1 MHNRTTGVGR
11 ESDRLVVVTTRVMTA
26 ERRGLSRNRFLDGRK
41 ENRLDHST
49 TEEPARRV
57 AIPEKLS
64 QLRQKLGQKAKQEPQ
79 FKFYT
84 LYSHVYRRD
93 VLETAWQMVQANRG
107 AAGIDG
113 MSCQMIAEQEGGVTA
128 LLDEIEQS
136 LRTRS
141 YKPDPVRRVYI
152 PKANGK
158 LRPLGIPTVR
168 DRVAQ
173 TATKLILE
181 PIFEADFE
189 DCSYGF
195 RPNRGAH
202 DALQEIREHLQAG
215 YREVYDAD
223 LQSYFDTIPHEKLM
237 KCLEMR
243 ISDRQML
250 KLIRQWLRAVVV
262 EEDENGKPR
271 YRRSSEGTP
280 QGGVIS
286 PLLANI
292 YLHWFDK
299 VFHRRDGPANWARA
313 KLVRYADDFVVL
325 ARYQGRQLVEF
336 VETKIEDW
344 LGLKLNREK
353 TRIVNLNEEGASLD
367 FLGYTFRYDRSLY
380 EGGGKYLNLFPS
392 KKSVAREVAAIHELT
407 SKRQSFKPLPKLVEE
422 INQQTRGWSNYFKLG
437 YPAKAFKRVNA
448 AILTRLQQH
457 LNRRSQRRF
466 KKPENESYYAYFKR
480 QGVELLTGRAT
491 A

>member
-1 MHNRTTGVGR
+1 M
-11 ESDRLVVVTTRVMTA
+11 
-26 ERRGLSRNRFLDGRK
+26 
-41 ENRLDHST
+41 
-49 TEEPARRV
+49 
-57 AIPEKLS
+57 PEKLS
-64 QLRQKLGQKAKQEPQ
+64 QLRQKLGHKAKQEPR

-84 LYSHVYRRD
+84 LYSHIYRRD
-93 VLETAWQMVQANRG
+93 VLETAWRMVEAKRG

-113 MSCQMIAEQEGGVTA
+113 VTCQMVAEREGGVAA
-128 LLDEIEQS
+128 LLEQIEES

-173 TATKLILE
+173 TAVKLILE

-195 RPNRGAH
+195 RPNRSAH
-202 DALQEIREHLQAG
+202 DALREIREHLQAG

-223 LQSYFDTIPHEKLM
+223 LQNYFDTIPHEKLM

-250 KLIRQWLRAVVV
+250 KLIRQWLRAVIV
-262 EEDENGKPR
+262 EEDDTGEPR

-286 PLLANI
+286 PLLANV

-299 VFHRRDGPANWARA
+299 VFHRRDGPAHWAKA

-325 ARYQGRQLVEF
+325 ARYQGCQLIEF
-336 VETKIEDW
+336 IETKIEDW
-344 LGLKLNREK
+344 MGLKLNREK
-353 TRIVNLNEEGASLD
+353 TRIVNLNAEGASLD
-367 FLGYTFRYDRSLY
+367 FLGYTFRYDRSLH
-380 EGGGKYLNLFPS
+380 EGGGKYLNLCPS
-392 KKSVAREVAAIHELT
+392 KKSVEREVAAIHDLT
-407 SKRQSFKPLPKLVEE
+407 SKRQSFKPLPVVIEE
-422 INQQTRGWSNYFKLG
+422 INQQTRGWGAYFKLG
-437 YPAKAFKRVNA
+437 YPAKTFKRINA

-466 KKPENESYYAYFKR
+466 KKPQNESYYAYFKR
-480 QGVELLTGRAT
+480 QGVELLAGRAT

>member
-1 MHNRTTGVGR
+1 M
-11 ESDRLVVVTTRVMTA
+11 SA
-26 ERRGLSRNRFLDGRK
+26 ERRSLSFDTFLVRRK
-41 ENRLDHST
+41 ENRLIPST
-49 TEEPARRV
+49 TEEPVSRV

-64 QLRQKLGQKAKQEPQ
+64 QLRQKLGQKAKQEPK
-79 FKFYT
+79 FRFYT
-84 LYSHVYRRD
+84 LYSHIYRRD
-93 VLETAWQMVQANRG
+93 VLEMAWRKAEANDG
-107 AAGIDG
+107 AAGVDG
-113 MSCQMIAEQEGGVTA
+113 LTCQMVVESEGGVA
-128 LLDEIEQS
+128 GFLDQIEQS
-136 LRTRS
+136 LCAKS
-141 YKPDPVRRVYI
+141 YEPDPVRRTYI

-158 LRPLGIPTVR
+158 LRPLGIPTLR
-168 DRVAQ
+168 DRVVQ

-195 RPNRGAH
+195 RPGRSAH
-202 DALQEIREHLQAG
+202 DALREIRTHLQAG

-243 ISDRQML
+243 VSDRQML

-262 EEDENGKPR
+262 DEGDNGKPR
-271 YRRSSEGTP
+271 YRRSREGTP

-299 VFHRRDGPANWARA
+299 VFHRSDGPAHWANA
-313 KLVRYADDFVVL
+313 KLVRYADDLVVL
-325 ARYQGRQLVEF
+325 ARYQGERLVTW
-336 VETKIEDW
+336 VETKLEDW
-344 LGLKLNREK
+344 LSLKLNREK
-353 TRIVNLNEEGASLD
+353 TRIVNLNAEGSSLD

-380 EGGGKYLNLFPS
+380 EGGGKYLNLFPA
-392 KKSVAREVAAIHELT
+392 KKAVEREVAAIHDLT
-407 SKRQSFKPLPKLVEE
+407 SKRQSFKPLPVVIEE

-437 YPAKAFKRVNA
+437 YPAKAFKRINA

-466 KKPENESYYAYFKR
+466 KKPKDESYYAYFKR
-480 QGVELLTGRAT
+480 QGVELLNGRAT

>member
-1 MHNRTTGVGR
+1 MHNRVSGVGR
-11 ESDRLVVVTTRVMTA
+11 ESDRLIVVTTRVTTA
-26 ERRGLSRNRFLDGRK
+26 ERRSLSCDTFLVRRK
-41 ENRLDHST
+41 ENRLTPST
-49 TEEPARRV
+49 TEEPASRV
-57 AIPEKLS
+57 AMPEKLS
-64 QLRQKLGQKAKQEPQ
+64 QLRQKLGQKAKQEPK
-79 FKFYT
+79 FRFYT
-84 LYSHVYRRD
+84 LYGHVHRRD
-93 VLETAWQMVQANRG
+93 VLETAWRMVEKNDG
-107 AAGIDG
+107 AAGVDG
-113 MSCQMIAEQEGGVTA
+113 VTCQMIVESEGGVEA
-128 LLDEIEQS
+128 FLDEIEQS
-136 LRTRS
+136 LCARN
-141 YKPDPVRRVYI
+141 YEPDPVRRVYI

-168 DRVAQ
+168 DRVVQ
-173 TATKLILE
+173 TAAKLIVE

-195 RPNRGAH
+195 RPNRSAH
-202 DALQEIREHLQAG
+202 DALREIREHLQAG

-250 KLIRQWLRAVVV
+250 KLIQQWLRAVIV
-262 EEDENGKPR
+262 EEDDNGKLR
-271 YRRSSEGTP
+271 YRRSREGTP

-299 VFHRRDGPANWARA
+299 VFHRRDGPANWAKA
-313 KLVRYADDFVVL
+313 KLVRYADDLVVL
-325 ARYQGRQLVEF
+325 ARYQGPRLVGF

-353 TRIVNLNEEGASLD
+353 TRIVNLNEEGSSLD

-380 EGGGKYLNLFPS
+380 GGGGKYLNLFPS
-392 KKSVAREVAAIHELT
+392 QKAVTREVAAIHDLT
-407 SKRQSFKPLPKLVEE
+407 SKRQSFKPLPEVIEE

-437 YPAKAFKRVNA
+437 YPAKTFKRVNA

-457 LNRRSQRRF
+457 MNRRSQRRF
-466 KKPENESYYAYFKR
+466 KKPQDESYYAYFKR

>member
-1 MHNRTTGVGR
+1 
-11 ESDRLVVVTTRVMTA
+11 
-26 ERRGLSRNRFLDGRK
+26 
-41 ENRLDHST
+41 
-49 TEEPARRV
+49 
-57 AIPEKLS
+57 
-64 QLRQKLGQKAKQEPQ
+64 LRQKLGQKAKQEPK
-79 FKFYT
+79 FRFYT
-84 LYSHVYRRD
+84 LYGHVHRRD
-93 VLETAWQMVQANRG
+93 VLQAAWELVASNDG
-107 AAGIDG
+107 AAGVDG
-113 MSCQMIAEQEGGVTA
+113 QTCTTIVESEGGVTA
-128 LLDEIEQS
+128 FLSEIEQR
-136 LRTRS
+136 LRTHS
-141 YKPDPVRRVYI
+141 YEPDAVRRTYI

-168 DRVAQ
+168 DRVVQ
-173 TATKLILE
+173 TAVKLVIE

-195 RPNRGAH
+195 RPGRSAH
-202 DALQEIREHLQAG
+202 DALREIRGHLQAG
-215 YREVYDAD
+215 YTEVYDAD

-243 ISDRQML
+243 ISDRRLL
-250 KLIRQWLRAVVV
+250 KLIRQWLRAVIV
-262 EEDENGKPR
+262 ETDDDGKPR
-271 YRRSSEGTP
+271 YRRSREGTP

-286 PLLANI
+286 PLLANV

-299 VFHRRDGPANWARA
+299 LFHRSDGPAHWAKA

-325 ARYQGRQLVEF
+325 ARYQGPRLVEF

-353 TRIVNLNEEGASLD
+353 TRTVNLKEKGASLD
-367 FLGYTFRYDRSLY
+367 FLGYTFRFDRSLH

-392 KKSVAREVAAIHELT
+392 KQAVAREVAALHDLT
-407 SKRQSFKPLPKLVEE
+407 SKRQSFKPLPVVIEE

-437 YPAKAFKRVNA
+437 YPAKVFRRINGT
-448 AILTRLQQH
+448 ILTRLQQH

-466 KKPENESYYAYFKR
+466 KKPGDESYYAYFKR

>member
-1 MHNRTTGVGR
+1 MGV
-11 ESDRLVVVTTRVMTA
+11 
-26 ERRGLSRNRFLDGRK
+26 
-41 ENRLDHST
+41 
-49 TEEPARRV
+49 
-57 AIPEKLS
+57 
-64 QLRQKLGQKAKQEPQ
+64 
-79 FKFYT
+79 
-84 LYSHVYRRD
+84 
-93 VLETAWQMVQANRG
+93 
-107 AAGIDG
+107 
-113 MSCQMIAEQEGGVTA
+113 
-128 LLDEIEQS
+128 
-136 LRTRS
+136 
-141 YKPDPVRRVYI
+141 
-152 PKANGK
+152 
-158 LRPLGIPTVR
+158 PTVR
-168 DRVAQ
+168 DRVVQ
-173 TATKLILE
+173 TAAKLILE

-202 DALQEIREHLQAG
+202 DALEEIRGHLQAG

-223 LQSYFDTIPHEKLM
+223 LQSYFDTIPHEKLI

-250 KLIRQWLRAVVV
+250 KLIRQWLRAVIV
-262 EEDENGKPR
+262 EEDEDGKPR

-299 VFHRRDGPANWARA
+299 DFHRSDGPAHWAKA

-325 ARYQGRQLVEF
+325 ARYQGYQLTEF

-353 TRIVNLNEEGASLD
+353 TRIVNLNAEGTSLD
-367 FLGYTFRYDRSLY
+367 FLGYTFRFDRSLY

-392 KKSVAREVAAIHELT
+392 GKAVEREVAAIHDLT
-407 SKRQSFKPLPKLVEE
+407 SKRQSFKPVPVVIAE
-422 INQQTRGWSNYFKLG
+422 INRQTRGWSNYFKLG
-437 YPAKAFKRVNA
+437 YPAKAFKRINA
-448 AILTRLQQH
+448 TILTRLQQH

-466 KKPENESYYAYFKR
+466 KKPKDESYYAYFKR

>member
-1 MHNRTTGVGR
+1 MNNRTSGVGR
-11 ESDRLVVVTTRVMTA
+11 ESDRLIVVMTRVMTA
-26 ERRGLSRNRFLDGRK
+26 ERRSLSRDRFLDRRK

-57 AIPEKLS
+57 AMPEKLS
-64 QLRQKLGQKAKQEPQ
+64 DLRRKLGQKAKQEPQ

-84 LYSHVYRRD
+84 LYGHVHRRE
-93 VLETAWQMVQANRG
+93 VLETAWRMVEANRG

-113 MSCQMIAEQEGGVTA
+113 MTCQMIAEQEGGAGA
-128 LLDEIEQS
+128 LLDQIEQS
-136 LRTRS
+136 LRAGS
-141 YKPDPVRRVYI
+141 YKADPVKRVYI

-168 DRVAQ
+168 DRVVQ
-173 TATKLILE
+173 TAAKLILE

-202 DALQEIREHLQAG
+202 DALKEVREHLQAG
-215 YREVYDAD
+215 YREVYDVD

-262 EEDENGKPR
+262 DEDENGKPR
-271 YRRSSEGTP
+271 YQRSSEGTP

-299 VFHRRDGPANWARA
+299 VFHRRDGPANWAQA

-325 ARYQGRQLVEF
+325 ARYQGERLVKW

-344 LGLKLNREK
+344 LDLKLNHEK
-353 TRIVNLNEEGASLD
+353 TRIVNLNAEGASLD

-380 EGGGKYLNLFPS
+380 EGGGKYLNLAPS
-392 KKSVAREVAAIHELT
+392 KKAVEREVAAIHDLT
-407 SKRQSFKPLPKLVEE
+407 SKRQSFKPLPVVIEE

-437 YPAKAFKRVNA
+437 YPAKAFKRINS

-466 KKPENESYYAYFKR
+466 KKPQNESYYAYFKR
-480 QGVELLTGRAT
+480 LGVELLTGRAT

>member
-1 MHNRTTGVGR
+1 
-11 ESDRLVVVTTRVMTA
+11 MTA
-26 ERRGLSRNRFLDGRK
+26 ERRSLSGDTFLVRKK
-41 ENRLDHST
+41 ENRLDYPI
-49 TEEPARRV
+49 TEEPVSRA
-57 AIPEKLS
+57 AMPETVS
-64 QLRQKLGQKAKQEPQ
+64 GLRQKLGQKAKQEPR

-84 LYSHVYRRD
+84 LYGHIHRRD
-93 VLETAWQMVQANRG
+93 VLETAWRMVEKNDG

-113 MSCQMIAEQEGGVTA
+113 VTCQMIVESEGGVTA
-128 LLDEIEQS
+128 FLDEIEQS
-136 LRTRS
+136 LRARS
-141 YKPDPVRRVYI
+141 YEPDAVRRTYI

-168 DRVAQ
+168 DRVVQ
-173 TATKLILE
+173 TAAKLILE

-195 RPNRGAH
+195 RPGRSAH
-202 DALQEIREHLQAG
+202 DALQEIRTHLQAG
-215 YREVYDAD
+215 DREVYDAD

-250 KLIRQWLRAVVV
+250 KLIRQWLRAVIV
-262 EEDENGKPR
+262 EEDDNGKPR
-271 YRRSSEGTP
+271 YRRSREGTP

-299 VFHRRDGPANWARA
+299 VFHRRDGPANWAGA

-325 ARYQGRQLVEF
+325 ARYQGRRLTEF

-367 FLGYTFRYDRSLY
+367 FLGYTFRFDRSLY

-392 KKSVAREVAAIHELT
+392 RKAVEREVAAIHDLT
-407 SKRQSFKPLPKLVEE
+407 SKRQSFKPVPVVIEE
-422 INQQTRGWSNYFKLG
+422 INRQTRGWSNYFRLG
-437 YPAKAFKRVNA
+437 YPAKVFKRINA
-448 AILTRLQQH
+448 TILTRLQQH

-466 KKPENESYYAYFKR
+466 KKPQDESYYAYFKR
-480 QGVELLTGRAT
+480 QGVELLKGRAT

>member
-1 MHNRTTGVGR
+1 M
-11 ESDRLVVVTTRVMTA
+11 
-26 ERRGLSRNRFLDGRK
+26 
-41 ENRLDHST
+41 
-49 TEEPARRV
+49 
-57 AIPEKLS
+57 PEKVS
-64 QLRQKLGQKAKQEPQ
+64 SLRQKLGQKAKQEPR

-93 VLETAWQMVQANRG
+93 VLEAAWRIVEKNDG
-107 AAGIDG
+107 AAGVDG
-113 MSCQMIAEQEGGVTA
+113 ITCQMVVESAGGVA
-128 LLDEIEQS
+128 GFLDEIEQS
-136 LRTRS
+136 LRARS
-141 YKPDPVRRVYI
+141 YEPDAVRRTYI

-168 DRVAQ
+168 DRVVQ
-173 TATKLILE
+173 TAAKLILE

-195 RPNRGAH
+195 RPGRSAH
-202 DALQEIREHLQAG
+202 DALREIRTHLQAG

-250 KLIRQWLRAVVV
+250 KLVRQWLRAVIV
-262 EEDENGKPR
+262 EEDDNGQPR
-271 YRRSSEGTP
+271 YRRSCEGTP

-299 VFHRRDGPANWARA
+299 VFHRSDGPANWAKA

-325 ARYQGRQLVEF
+325 ARYQGEQLIEF
-336 VETKIEDW
+336 VETKIENW

-353 TRIVNLNEEGASLD
+353 TRIVNLNAEGSSLD
-367 FLGYTFRYDRSLY
+367 FPGYTFRYDRSLY
-380 EGGGKYLNLFPS
+380 EGGKKYLNLFPS
-392 KKSVAREVAAIHELT
+392 RKAVEREVAALHDLT
-407 SKRQSFKPLPKLVEE
+407 SKRQSFKPLPVLIEQ
-422 INQQTRGWSNYFKLG
+422 INRQTRGWSNYYGLG
-437 YPAKAFKRVNA
+437 YPAKVFKRINGT
-448 AILTRLQQH
+448 ILTRLEQH

-466 KKPENESYYAYFKR
+466 KKPVDESYYAYFKR
-480 QGVELLTGRAT
+480 QGVELLMGRAT
-491 A
+491 AW

>member
-1 MHNRTTGVGR
+1 MHNQRTGVGR
-11 ESDRLVVVTTRVMTA
+11 ESDRLIVVRTRVTTA
-26 ERRGLSRNRFLDGRK
+26 ERRSLSFDTFLVRRK
-41 ENRLDHST
+41 ENRLNFST
-49 TEEPARRV
+49 TEEPARPL
-57 AIPEKLS
+57 AMPEKVS
-64 QLRQKLGQKAKQEPQ
+64 SLRQKLGQKAKQEPQ

-93 VLETAWQMVQANRG
+93 VLETAWRIVEANDG
-107 AAGIDG
+107 AAGVDG
-113 MSCQMIAEQEGGVTA
+113 VTCQMIVESEGGVKA
-128 LLDEIEQS
+128 FLDEIEQS
-136 LRTRS
+136 LRQRN
-141 YKPDPVRRVYI
+141 YEPDPVRRIYI

-168 DRVAQ
+168 DRVVQ
-173 TATKLILE
+173 TAAKLILE

-195 RPNRGAH
+195 RPGRSAH
-202 DALQEIREHLQAG
+202 DALREIREHLQAG

-250 KLIRQWLRAVVV
+250 KLIQQWLRAVVV
-262 EEDENGKPR
+262 EKDDNGRPR
-271 YRRSSEGTP
+271 YRRSDKGTP

-299 VFHRRDGPANWARA
+299 IFHRSDGPAHWAQA
-313 KLVRYADDFVVL
+313 KLVRFADDLVVL
-325 ARYQGRQLVEF
+325 ARYQGPRLVGF
-336 VETKIEDW
+336 IETKIEDW
-344 LGLKLNREK
+344 LELKLNRDK
-353 TRIVNLNEEGASLD
+353 TRIVNLNEEGSSLD
-367 FLGYTFRYDRSLY
+367 FLGFTFRYDRSLY

-392 KKSVAREVAAIHELT
+392 KKAVEREVAAIHELT
-407 SKRQSFKPLPKLVEE
+407 SSRQAYKPLPVVIEE
-422 INQQTRGWSNYFKLG
+422 INQQTRGWSQYFKLG
-437 YPAKAFKRVNA
+437 YPAKVFKRINA
-448 AILTRLQQH
+448 TIQTRLHHH

-466 KKPENESYYAYFKR
+466 KKPEGESYYAYLKR
-480 QGVELLTGRAT
+480 QGVEFLSGRAT

>member
-1 MHNRTTGVGR
+1 MHNGTTGVGR
-11 ESDRLVVVTTRVMTA
+11 ESDRPIVVMTRVTTA
-26 ERRGLSRNRFLDGRK
+26 ERRGLSVDRYLDRRK
-41 ENRLDHST
+41 ESRLSNSM
-49 TEEPARRV
+49 TEELASRV
-57 AIPEKLS
+57 AMPEKLS
-64 QLRQKLGQKAKQEPQ
+64 QLRQKLSQKAKQEPQ

-84 LYSHVYRRD
+84 LYGQVHRRE
-93 VLETAWQMVQANRG
+93 VLETAWRMVEKNDG
-107 AAGIDG
+107 AAGVDG
-113 MSCQMIAEQEGGVTA
+113 LSCQMIVESESGVTA
-128 LLDEIEQS
+128 FLDQIEQS
-136 LRTRS
+136 LRARS
-141 YKPDPVRRVYI
+141 YEPDPVKRVYI
-152 PKANGK
+152 LKANGK
-158 LRPLGIPTVR
+158 LRPLGIPTVK
-168 DRVAQ
+168 DRVVQ
-173 TATKLILE
+173 TAAKLILE

-195 RPNRGAH
+195 RPGRGAH
-202 DALQEIREHLQAG
+202 DALQEIRRHLQAG

-250 KLIRQWLRAVVV
+250 KLIRQWLRAVIV
-262 EEDENGKPR
+262 EEDDNGKPR
-271 YRRSSEGTP
+271 YRRNREGTP

-299 VFHRRDGPANWARA
+299 VFHRSDGPANWAKA

-325 ARYQGRQLVEF
+325 ARYQGQQLLEW
-336 VETKIEDW
+336 VETKIEGW
-344 LGLKLNREK
+344 MGLKLNREK
-353 TRIVNLNEEGASLD
+353 TRIVNLNEEGTSLD

-392 KKSVAREVAAIHELT
+392 RKSVAREVAAIHDLT
-407 SKRQSFKPLPKLVEE
+407 SKRQTFKPLPVVIEE
-422 INQQTRGWSNYFKLG
+422 INRQTRGWRQYFKLG
-437 YPAKAFKRVNA
+437 YPARAFKRINA
-448 AILTRLQQH
+448 TILTRLQQH

-466 KKPENESYYAYFKR
+466 KKPEDESYYAYFKR
-480 QGVELLTGRAT
+480 QGVELLIGRAT

>member
-1 MHNRTTGVGR
+1 MHNHRTGVGR
-11 ESDRLVVVTTRVMTA
+11 ESDRLIVVTTRVTTA
-26 ERRGLSRNRFLDGRK
+26 ERRSLSFDTFLVRRK
-41 ENRLDHST
+41 ESRLIYST
-49 TEEPARRV
+49 TEEPARPL
-57 AIPEKLS
+57 AMPEKVS
-64 QLRQKLGQKAKQEPQ
+64 DLRQKLGLKAKQEPQ

-84 LYSHVYRRD
+84 LYSHLYRRD
-93 VLETAWQMVQANRG
+93 VLETAWRIVEANDG

-113 MSCQMIAEQEGGVTA
+113 VTGQMIVESEGGVA
-128 LLDEIEQS
+128 GFLAEIEQS
-136 LRTRS
+136 LRQKS
-141 YKPDPVRRVYI
+141 YEPDPVRRTYI

-168 DRVAQ
+168 DRVVQ
-173 TATKLILE
+173 TAAKLILE

-195 RPNRGAH
+195 RPGRSAH
-202 DALQEIREHLQAG
+202 DALGEIKEHLQAG

-250 KLIRQWLRAVVV
+250 KLIRQWLRAVIV
-262 EEDENGKPR
+262 EKDDNGRPR
-271 YRRSSEGTP
+271 YRRSDKGTP

-299 VFHRRDGPANWARA
+299 VFHRRDGPAHWAQA
-313 KLVRYADDFVVL
+313 KLVRFADDLVVL
-325 ARYQGRQLVEF
+325 ARYQGPRLVGF
-336 VETKIEDW
+336 IETKIEDW
-344 LGLKLNREK
+344 LELKLNRDK
-353 TRIVNLNEEGASLD
+353 TRIVNLNEEGSSLD
-367 FLGYTFRYDRSLY
+367 FLGFTFRYDRSLY

-392 KKSVAREVAAIHELT
+392 QKAVEREVAAIHELT
-407 SKRQSFKPLPKLVEE
+407 SSRQAYKPLPVVIAE
-422 INQQTRGWSNYFKLG
+422 INQQTRGWSQYFKLG
-437 YPAKAFKRVNA
+437 YPAKVFKRINA
-448 AILTRLQQH
+448 TIQTRLHHH

-466 KKPENESYYAYFKR
+466 KKPEGESYYAYFKR
-480 QGVELLTGRAT
+480 QGVEFLSGRAT